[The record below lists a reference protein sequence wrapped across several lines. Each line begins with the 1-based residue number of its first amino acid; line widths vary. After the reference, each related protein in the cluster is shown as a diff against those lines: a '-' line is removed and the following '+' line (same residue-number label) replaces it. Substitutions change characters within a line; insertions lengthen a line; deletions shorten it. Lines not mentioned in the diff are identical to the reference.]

1 VAAAAGLAL
10 VAYLAAHS
18 MSGRRRAGDA
28 RTESASVETTPPSME
43 PSPPQRP
50 ATEVP
55 PASAPAV
62 ADPAV
67 ANTPDAPL
75 TPAGAARALRAIGKN
90 EQTRLLFA
98 RLMAGGLSREQQQ
111 RVVLILGAEALRPP
125 AESPT
130 FVTLQADGHSR
141 VLSAQDGKRVLDERK
156 RAQDQSQRALGPAL
170 AAVLTPAQLAAAG
183 LGDGAKPR

>member
-10 VAYLAAHS
+10 VTYLAAHS

-28 RTESASVETTPPSME
+28 RTESASVETTPPSIE
-43 PSPPQRP
+43 PSPPKRP

-55 PASAPAV
+55 PASA
-62 ADPAV
+62 PAV